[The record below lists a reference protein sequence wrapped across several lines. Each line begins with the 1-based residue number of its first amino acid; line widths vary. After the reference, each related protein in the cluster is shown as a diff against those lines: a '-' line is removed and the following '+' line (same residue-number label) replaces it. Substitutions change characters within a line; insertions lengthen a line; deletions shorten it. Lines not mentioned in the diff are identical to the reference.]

1 MTFPRIAAGLLLAS
15 LVASAQAVVIDF
27 NGINVAN
34 TTNPTVTVAQPYVED
49 GFELRTFSGSPYT
62 HYAGGTIYALTPAN
76 TTHWSGSP
84 SVYSGVITNYG
95 SGFTMK
101 RTDNG
106 VFDLISMDAA
116 PFSSA
121 GGYRNFSVFGYPAT
135 GGGYVRQDFVLDATW
150 GSLETL
156 TLDSRFMNLTMIQF
170 SSIYAQVDNIQLHLP
185 GEGVTL
191 PNGPTTPAVP
201 EPESWAMLAAG
212 VLVTLAIARRRRT

>member
-1 MTFPRIAAGLLLAS
+1 VSLA
-15 LVASAQAVVIDF
+15 AQAAVIDF

-34 TTNPTVTVAQPYVED
+34 TTNPAVAVSQPYVED
-49 GFELRTFSGSPYT
+49 GFVLTTFSGSPYT

-95 SGFTMK
+95 SGFSLK
-101 RTDNG
+101 RADNG

-150 GSLETL
+150 GLLETL
-156 TLDSRFMNLTMIQF
+156 ALDSRFKNLTSIQF
-170 SSIYAQVDNIQLHLP
+170 SSVYAQVDNIQLSYP
-185 GEGVTL
+185 GEVL
-191 PNGPTTPAVP
+191 AASPTTVP
-201 EPESWAMLAAG
+201 EPDSVLMALAGLGVAG
-212 VLVTLAIARRRRT
+212 WLLRRQVR